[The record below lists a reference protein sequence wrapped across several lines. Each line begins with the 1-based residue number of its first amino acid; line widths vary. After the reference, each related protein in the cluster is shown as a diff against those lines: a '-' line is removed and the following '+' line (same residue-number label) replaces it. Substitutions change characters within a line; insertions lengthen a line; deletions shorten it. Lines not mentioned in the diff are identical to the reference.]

1 MEFNKII
8 IFCIHTKNSFKYAI
22 EGFLSSIKS
31 ERNMKIH
38 ITFLFIVIVAGI
50 FLKINKFEWIICLI
64 LFGAVISS
72 ELLNTAFENIVDLAM
87 PFKNEKAKLAKDIAA
102 SAVLVWAVV
111 SATVGIIIFLPK
123 VILYLK

>member
-8 IFCIHTKNSFKYAI
+8 TIFIQTKNSFKYAI
-22 EGFLSSIKS
+22 EGFLSAFKS

-38 ITFLFIVIVAGI
+38 ITFLFIVIIAGFI
-50 FLKINKFEWIICLI
+50 FKISKFEWIICLI

-72 ELLNTAFENIVDLAM
+72 ELINTAFENVVDLAM

-102 SAVLVWAVV
+102 GAVLVWAAV
-111 SATVGIIIFLPK
+111 SAIIGIIIFLPK
-123 VILYLK
+123 VILHLK